1 MLCQYCH
8 VIALGAKNPFLAAI
22 EVAVVHIL
30 RLQAVF
36 LNGSRMMLEWIRG
49 HELALWWIG
58 TLSLVV
64 FFVTLILVAVLVVHI
79 PSDYF
84 LRKKRT
90 LANLKGRYSVIRLT
104 GIVVKNIF
112 GIVFVLAGLAML
124 VLPGQGI
131 ITILIGIMMLNF
143 PGKRSLERR
152 IVQQPKVLRAINW
165 MRTKANKPV
174 LQVPH
179 IGSKGKKMKMGSYYD
194 HG

>member
-1 MLCQYCH
+1 MPMLCQYCH

-22 EVAVVHIL
+22 EVAVGHIL

-36 LNGSRMMLEWIRG
+36 LNGSRIMLEWIRG

-58 TLSLVV
+58 TLSLVA

-90 LANLKGRYSVIRLT
+90 LVNFGSPYSVIHPIS
-104 GIVVKNIF
+104 IVLKNVF

-124 VLPGQGI
+124 ILPGQGI
-131 ITILIGIMMLNF
+131 ITILIGVMMLNF
-143 PGKRSLERR
+143 PGKRNLERR
-152 IVQQPKVLRAINW
+152 ILKQRNVLRAINW
-165 MRTKANKPV
+165 MRGKANKPS

-179 IGSKGKKMKMGSYYD
+179 IRSKGRKR
-194 HG
+194 

>member
-1 MLCQYCH
+1 MPVFPCH
-8 VIALGAKNPFLAAI
+8 SAWRQNPFLAAI
-22 EVAVVHIL
+22 EVAVGDIL

-58 TLSLVV
+58 TLSLLV
-64 FFVTLILVAVLVVHI
+64 FLVTLILVAVLVVHI

-90 LANLKGRYSVIRLT
+90 LANLQGRYSVIRLT

-124 VLPGQGI
+124 ILPGQGI
-131 ITILIGIMMLNF
+131 ITILVGIMMLNF
-143 PGKRSLERR
+143 PGKRDLERR
-152 IVQQPKVLRAINW
+152 IVQQRNVLGAINW
-165 MRTKANKPV
+165 MRAKANKPA
-174 LQVPH
+174 LQAPH
-179 IGSKGKKMKMGSYYD
+179 IRSKGRKG
-194 HG
+194 